1 MLHTVLGY
9 ILSRVHNR
17 EESVQL
23 LYALSKMCEFTY
35 HPYVLIR
42 PYRHFTF
49 VALIGPRQIMC
60 VSHNISIIGFGDSAQ
75 ARRMDTPISPAANC
89 QKQICHPS
97 KVSCYSTTVSHS
109 QTNIFAKG
117 CYCFPV

>member
-1 MLHTVLGY
+1 
-9 ILSRVHNR
+9 
-17 EESVQL
+17 
-23 LYALSKMCEFTY
+23 MCEFTY

-49 VALIGPRQIMC
+49 VALIGPRQIMY
-60 VSHNISIIGFGDSAQ
+60 VSHNISTIGFGDSAQ
-75 ARRMDTPISPAANC
+75 ARRMDTPIPPAANC

-97 KVSCYSTTVSHS
+97 KVSCYSTIVSHS

-117 CYCFPV
+117 CYCFQYKSPTQGTYIESDNTLHKNSSLATQD